1 MHPPTR
7 SSAPA
12 AAAHSGGV
20 PIVFERLLGTDAAE
34 RDELPLTYG
43 LAHSRTR
50 YNRLD
55 VELATCLP
63 PRATSNLTW
72 TAACPRIVS
81 SSDGCGVN

>member
-1 MHPPTR
+1 MHPPTP
-7 SSAPA
+7 SSTPA

-43 LAHSRTR
+43 LVHSRTR

-55 VELATCLP
+55 VELATVCPLARRAIEPGP
-63 PRATSNLTW
+63 PHA
-72 TAACPRIVS
+72 PVS
-81 SSDGCGVN
+81 CRLQMVVA